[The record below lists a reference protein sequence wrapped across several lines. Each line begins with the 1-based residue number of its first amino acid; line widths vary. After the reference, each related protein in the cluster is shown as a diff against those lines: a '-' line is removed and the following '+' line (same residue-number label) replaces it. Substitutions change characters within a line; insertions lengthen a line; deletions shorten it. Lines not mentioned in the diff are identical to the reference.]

1 MLMNPT
7 SEESRNLLNTSKIL
21 EDRKDPWWMLDNHS
35 QEVLPAIKQVS
46 SSLLG
51 GKFNHLLLFNVFH
64 VSLTYAYTVRTFAVS
79 SLSTQASDEIE
90 EIRKFILPLSPF
102 LQDRKSTITF
112 TSVDGVVTDWVSR
125 LPESPKPKLLKV
137 LSEDAKEIFHA
148 ESMVEVEEGSESQ
161 LSNHTN
167 CMRFLSDV
175 HALFDGPKKHAH
187 IAHKL
192 MFYLGFLV
200 NLPTPASGGLLNAI
214 NAWQAKHPEDE
225 QDASQADTA
234 RPRTLIEEMAE
245 LDRDRAGRRIR
256 GRNILFITL
265 DSSESD
271 CSSTCC
277 SGIVDRK
284 SGKPDP
290 ARERAGTIYEAVLC
304 GSPPADWASFGSAT
318 PGGKPPVN
326 A

>member
-1 MLMNPT
+1 MLELLKRFEEESIEDEGSSESDELASRLEGIDLNKIDHDTLWRLLSEEERQKFTKMLMNPT

-200 NLPTPASGGLLNAI
+200 NLPTPASRGLLNAI

-225 QDASQADTA
+225 QDTSQADTA
-234 RPRTLIEEMAE
+234 RPRTLIEEM
-245 LDRDRAGRRIR
+245 
-256 GRNILFITL
+256 
-265 DSSESD
+265 
-271 CSSTCC
+271 
-277 SGIVDRK
+277 
-284 SGKPDP
+284 
-290 ARERAGTIYEAVLC
+290 
-304 GSPPADWASFGSAT
+304 
-318 PGGKPPVN
+318 
-326 A
+326 